1 VLRSQVDPATYP
13 PRDFEFSQDEVLPGV
28 AAVAVPLVMA
38 GYQPV
43 ALAVLYFPREVD
55 VEHIADVLMASAE
68 RIGAVVG
75 G

>member
-1 VLRSQVDPATYP
+1 
-13 PRDFEFSQDEVLPGV
+13 
-28 AAVAVPLVMA
+28 MA

-55 VEHIADVLMASAE
+55 VEHIADVLMASAD